1 MTRLTF
7 CFSPRDTTDF
17 DVCAGPARPPA
28 PPAREDRPAAEPA
41 AAAPRATEAPRPAEG

>member
-7 CFSPRDTTDF
+7 RFSPRDTTDF

-28 PPAREDRPAAEPA
+28 PPVWEDRPA

>member
-7 CFSPRDTTDF
+7 RFSPRDTTDF
-17 DVCAGPARPPA
+17 DVCAGPAR

>member
-7 CFSPRDTTDF
+7 RFSPRDTTDF

-28 PPAREDRPAAEPA
+28 PPAREDRPAA
-41 AAAPRATEAPRPAEG
+41 AAPRATEAPRPAEG